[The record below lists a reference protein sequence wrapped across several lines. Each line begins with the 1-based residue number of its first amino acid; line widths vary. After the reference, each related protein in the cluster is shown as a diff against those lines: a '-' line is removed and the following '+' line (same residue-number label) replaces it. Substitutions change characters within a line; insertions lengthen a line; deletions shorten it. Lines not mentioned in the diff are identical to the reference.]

1 MRTKLPLLMNAVGTC
16 SCVFGQVPLP
26 SRFEVVSIKPSTE
39 IDTNKGIRYM
49 PDGGFRASNYS
60 LKDLIR
66 LGWDVRAFQIMGG
79 PGWLDAERYNVQR
92 GPTCHSTRIA
102 PREKSGC

>member
-1 MRTKLPLLMNAVGTC
+1 MRTKLPLLMIAVGTC
-16 SCVFGQVPLP
+16 CCVFGQVPLP

-39 IDTNKGIRYM
+39 INTNKGIRYT

-66 LGWDVRAFQIMGG
+66 FGWDVRAFKITGG
-79 PGWLDAERYNVQR
+79 PAGWTQSGTTFRLS
-92 GPTCHSTRIA
+92 PTCHTTRIA
-102 PREKSGC
+102 